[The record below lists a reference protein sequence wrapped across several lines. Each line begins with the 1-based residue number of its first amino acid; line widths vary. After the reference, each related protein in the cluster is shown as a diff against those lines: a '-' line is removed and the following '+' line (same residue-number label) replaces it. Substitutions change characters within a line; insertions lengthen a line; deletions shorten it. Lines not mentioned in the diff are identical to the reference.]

1 MSIEKLDH
9 LSLLMITGDD
19 ALSFLQGQLTND
31 IMLADK
37 AWQYSGYCNPKGRL
51 LALLS
56 LWRHEDTVYALLD
69 KSLTEAIIKRL
80 TMYIMRSNVNIEL
93 AEHQCFGLLDT
104 PESIE
109 KIINVKSEIISS
121 INHRHG
127 IYSDGKNHILG
138 YSDRF
143 LYITQNEN
151 IKPSLINESNQWP
164 DLSIQEG
171 LPEITASTAEMFIP
185 QMLNLDILKGINF
198 KKGCYTGQEIIARM
212 HYLGKS
218 KQRMFVCDI
227 ANRGSSKISAGDKI
241 YSDQSLKKSI
251 GNIVSIQGDKALAAL
266 RIDNEITNSFL
277 LNETVSI
284 KTITTQPYSL
294 EIN

>member
-80 TMYIMRSNVNIEL
+80 TMYVMRSDVKIEL
-93 AEHQCFGLLDT
+93 TEHQCFGLV
-104 PESIE
+104 EKQSINQITNIE
-109 KIINVKSEIISS
+109 NDIINL

-127 IYSDGKNHILG
+127 IYSDGKEHILSYG
-138 YSDRF
+138 DRF
-143 LYITQNEN
+143 LYVTQNESF
-151 IKPSLINESNQWP
+151 KPQSANKNSEWQSQN
-164 DLSIQEG
+164 IQEG
-171 LPEITASTAEMFIP
+171 LPEVTALTTEMFIP
-185 QMLNLDILKGINF
+185 QMLNLDILKGVNF

-212 HYLGKS
+212 HYLGKT

-227 ANRGSSKISAGDKI
+227 TNNENNTFAAGDKV
-241 YSDQSLKKSI
+241 YGDQSLKKSI
-251 GNIVSIQGDKALAAL
+251 GNIVSIKGNTALAAL
-266 RIDNEITNSFL
+266 RIEIAITDSFSL
-277 LNETVSI
+277 DENTSI
-284 KTITTQPYSL
+284 KAISPQPYSL
-294 EIN
+294 EMS